1 MCVEIHDNNY
11 LEVSGTIDSEHFNR
25 ILSKGVMERGDC
37 VFSGGDLSRVSADA
51 KKLIVKYGISYI
63 YDDLQLVWTD
73 VIKNMVD
80 LPEDERA
87 KVLTDFQ

>member
-1 MCVEIHDNNY
+1 MCVEVHDNNY
-11 LEVSGTIDSEHFNR
+11 VGVSGTIDSEHFNGMF
-25 ILSKGVMERGDC
+25 SKALMERGDC

-51 KKLIVKYGISYI
+51 TKLIVKYGLSDI
-63 YDDLQLVWTD
+63 YDDLQLVWQD

-80 LPEDERA
+80 LPEEERA